1 MWLPHY
7 ILRRRPM
14 ERFVTRHQARIVG
27 ILTGFDRMRFR
38 GTLRSI
44 SYPHG
49 FQQWLNAQGVL
60 LKDFGPFAERLS
72 TDLVAHAKALAQ
84 EAGRPF
90 EYLASWRVSKEDRA
104 RAIAARD
111 GIADGLI
118 AIFSCVE
125 GCQSLTVRGDRTTKR
140 LRVVATERRCA
151 HLYFYYWDHD
161 FGLMHIRVQTWL
173 PFTIQICLNG
183 REWLA
188 QQLHRAGSGFQ
199 QVDNCVF
206 DLADPA
212 LAQRL
217 LTQLETRRWA
227 RVLRVLATRVNPL
240 LRRQGLRPYYW
251 SLEESEYATDVLFPD
266 PASLQRV
273 YPALVDHA
281 VRHFRTPDVLRFLG
295 RPRHPH
301 VSEVTTR
308 VQRRIEGVRVKHWV
322 AENSLKMYDKRGQ
335 VLRVETTLNQPRRF
349 KVYRATA
356 PGSPRHWVPLRKGI
370 ADIPRRVTLSR
381 ATNAR
386 YLDALSVVELP
397 TPVAHLFDPLSHPR
411 VVHGRPYRALHP
423 IAPDESLC
431 FAHIADGRTLIDD
444 IRAVDLRRALSPHEP
459 TNLDATRRLTGRV
472 SRRLR
477 LYRAHGLIAK
487 VSGTRRYRLTP
498 QGHAIMTA
506 ALRCRTAT
514 LAQLAT

>member
-1 MWLPHY
+1 
-7 ILRRRPM
+7 M
-14 ERFVTRHQARIVG
+14 ERFVTRHQDRIVG

-44 SYPHG
+44 SYLQG
-49 FQQWLNAQGVL
+49 FQLWLNAQGVL
-60 LKDFGPFAERLS
+60 LKDFGPFAEQLS

-90 EYLASWRVSKEDRA
+90 EYLASWRVAKEDRA
-104 RAIAARD
+104 REIVARD
-111 GIADGLI
+111 AIHGGLI

-125 GCQSLTVRGDRTTKR
+125 SCRSFTVRGDRATKR
-140 LRVVATERRCA
+140 LRVIATERRCT

-161 FGLMHIRVQTWL
+161 FGLMHVRVQTWL

-188 QQLHRAGSGFQ
+188 QQLRRGDSAFQ

-206 DLADPA
+206 HLADAA

-227 RVLRVLATRVNPL
+227 RVLRVFAARVNPL
-240 LRRQGLRPYYW
+240 LRRHGLRPYYW
-251 SLEESEYATDVLFPD
+251 SLEESEYATDVLFAD
-266 PASLQRV
+266 PASLQQV

-281 VRHFRTPDVLRFLG
+281 VHHFRTPDVLRFLG
-295 RPRHPH
+295 RPRRPH
-301 VSEVTTR
+301 VSEGTTR
-308 VQRRIEGVRVKHWV
+308 VQRRVEGVRVKHWV

-349 KVYRATA
+349 KVYRATG
-356 PGSPRHWVPLRKGI
+356 PGTPRHWVPLRKGI

-397 TPVAHLFDPLSHPR
+397 TPLAQLLDPVSRPRLVA
-411 VVHGRPYRALHP
+411 GRPYRALHP
-423 IAPDESLC
+423 IAPDDSVC
-431 FAHIADGRTLIDD
+431 FAHMADGRTLLDD
-444 IRAVDLRRALSPHEP
+444 LRATDLRRALSPDEP
-459 TNLDATRRLTGRV
+459 IDPIAQRRLTGRV

-477 LYRAHGLIAK
+477 LYRAHGLIGK

-498 QGHAIMTA
+498 KGHAIMTV

-514 LAQLAT
+514 LAQLAA